1 MPNKDFMIIYLEENF
16 MGIITGI
23 SLDSFYSQNSDK
35 NKNNDTYDMMT
46 EENDFALR
54 IIRIC
59 IIELW

>member
-1 MPNKDFMIIYLEENF
+1 MIIYLEENF

-23 SLDSFYSQNSDK
+23 SLDSFYSQNPDK
-35 NKNNDTYDMMT
+35 NKNNYTYDMMT